1 MMQTQNDEGLER
13 IPSSGFRLGLRAHD
27 FGCLPPDA
35 LAGRLASFGASCAQ
49 LALAKALPGIAAGA
63 EPLDSASAENIRS
76 SFESAGVR
84 ISVLGCYIN
93 PVHPDPAARE
103 AGLRRFEAHL
113 RAARLFGCR
122 IVGTETGPADPAG
135 EKTFPRLMKSIERL
149 VTVAEASGAVVG
161 VEPVADTH
169 ALCSIERTATLLHA
183 LPSQALGVIFDPVNL
198 VPAAGLAMSQE
209 AFFKE
214 AFNAFGSRIMAVHA
228 KDFRMESGRKS
239 APLPAGSGEMDY
251 PSFFSMLKRLGH
263 RPDILLENPGPAT
276 ASDAL
281 ERMSRILRMAP

>member
-1 MMQTQNDEGLER
+1 MLKQNEPEFVHMA
-13 IPSSGFRLGLRAHD
+13 PAGFRLGLRAHD
-27 FGCLPPDA
+27 FGCQSPEA
-35 LAGRLASFGASCAQ
+35 LARRLASYGATCVQ
-49 LALAKALPGIAAGA
+49 LALAKALPGIAAGT
-63 EPLDSASAENIRS
+63 EPLDSASAEKIRT
-76 SFESAGVR
+76 SFDSTGIR

-93 PVHPDPAARE
+93 PVHPDQAALE

-122 IVGTETGPADPAG
+122 IVGTETGPVEPA
-135 EKTFPRLMKSIERL
+135 EDKAFVTLLKNIERL
-149 VTVAEASGAVVG
+149 VAIAESSGAIVG

-169 ALCSIERTATLLHA
+169 VLSSIEKTSNLLA
-183 LPSQALGVIFDPVNL
+183 AILSPALGVIFDPVNL

-214 AFNAFGSRIMAVHA
+214 AFDAFGSRIVAVHA

-251 PSFFSMLKRLGH
+251 PRFFGMLRKLHH
-263 RPDILLENPGPAT
+263 RPDILLENTGPAT
-276 ASDAL
+276 AATAL
-281 ERMSRILRMAP
+281 ERMSRILCMTT